1 MEEARYSCT
10 QGLIGRRNALGGVNP
25 RRLPGGGCLELGLK
39 DFDQTRM
46 KGKHRKSERLGHT
59 QIGFK

>member
-1 MEEARYSCT
+1 MPW
-10 QGLIGRRNALGGVNP
+10 GGVNP